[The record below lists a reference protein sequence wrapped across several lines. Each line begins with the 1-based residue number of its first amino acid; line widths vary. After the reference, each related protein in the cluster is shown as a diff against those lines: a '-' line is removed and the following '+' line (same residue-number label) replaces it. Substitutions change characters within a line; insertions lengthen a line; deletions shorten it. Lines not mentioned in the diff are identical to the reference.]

1 VSFWTRRGIEKMK
14 KNLAMT
20 CVAVIVG
27 IVVLLGV
34 GFLVGRAIDP
44 DFLKKSSKVAEAAA
58 LAVRNLRLR

>member
-1 VSFWTRRGIEKMK
+1 MK

-58 LAVRNLRLR
+58 LVVRNLRLR